1 MLLSCCK
8 VGKPLVSFVLSGS
21 SSHGNNPS
29 CQLAARISVCVV
41 FDQSTVYIYICLL
54 PPDLFGFRIHI
65 FFEAELFVSLLLL
78 LCNSEKFHPLPLPP
92 AMHALIIVLNT
103 LRPRQDGRHFPDAIF
118 KCIFFNENVWIWI
131 KISLK
136 FIPRGPINNI
146 PALVQIMAW
155 CRSGDKPLSEPMMV
169 SVTTHICVTRPQ

>member
-1 MLLSCCK
+1 MFLSCCK

-92 AMHALIIVLNT
+92 ALHALIIVLNT
-103 LRPRQDGRHFPDAIF
+103 LRPRQDGRDKMTAIF
-118 KCIFFNENVWIWI
+118 QTPFSNAFSSMKMFEFG
-131 KISLK
+131 LK
-136 FIPRGPINNI
+136 FHWSLFPG
-146 PALVQIMAW
+146 VQLTIFQHW
-155 CRSGDKPLSEPMMV
+155 FR
-169 SVTTHICVTRPQ
+169 